1 MLCSTMHSYVPLQ
14 VGYKGKDLA
23 ELDHIISE
31 KVLKRHGITTSDC
44 RHRLYLPENRG
55 GVGFISLLDQDI
67 ISVARELEIV
77 SNLPFLEGETFRTRI
92 CATQKYTLNDDVDII
107 NHARSSIRKLAR
119 YGLFFQD
126 KNDDIINNILA
137 KLNSMGRFP
146 SVGTSHFK
154 DGNRYSMG
162 IGKEKNVALSLG
174 GSVHRILSLLKDNKW
189 KSTPF
194 IEDLFRKFRISKN
207 LLLETKD
214 LVLRERFDS
223 IAGIFSF
230 WEWHNDDDL
239 TVRAIPHLESSWK
252 YFDVAQ
258 MLKNKFPPSYLDFED
273 AKIKLEAQKLIEI
286 KGWNSSS
293 SGELSNLF
301 NGYDNHQSI
310 FRKIMLAKVP
320 LLISTDGAHEMEK
333 ENKDGR
339 AELSAKTTSAFVI
352 SMPDIREGESLETR
366 QWEERPSIPLL
377 SRSILL
383 PHRIGTTESDIA
395 TGELFALAMS
405 ELALHQNL
413 PRIIITDSKSTR
425 DLLLECRNN
434 GSKIVTDRNYIRNI
448 AGGVSK
454 FIFDLFQTK
463 FCNIKLDGGTDPIP
477 SNLHNS
483 LQDAM
488 RLTCNIAIK
497 WTEKDD
503 NLEGVKHNNWEK
515 EYWDFHKDRSIW
527 KVNSHQLNETGT
539 KIKHPS
545 RYPNLIP
552 NLCIL
557 STNHHADVCAD
568 FAKTFQS
575 IPTNINIVSSCMRFS
590 LIWNGAT
597 IDRHVSMIIR
607 DAIALEREKRL
618 KCKPTQGLLWRVIEQ
633 TDMTWKDLKMQQGLF
648 RSLIGLSRTH
658 SRSIYKSESY
668 RNNCKIIRTN
678 SSKNPATIAILN
690 STSNSQ
696 KIIDSTSP
704 CMWCNTSAFDEVTTK
719 GNRKHAI
726 LTCLNADL
734 FDFRMDM
741 RKLLNQKLRELF
753 LYLASNTSSPNVI
766 NICQK
771 IEAAFL
777 FHQNMNSC
785 RLKNIPIYRRNSYL
799 PIMDLLQK
807 WEHETIMTAIQDES
821 CEILLE
827 IFGTVPREPAI
838 QHGDEE
844 LGLIDTPWLGLVPS
858 FLNSI
863 MDSACR
869 RLGISENHETTRIA
883 VTSKLERMWMDV
895 KSLIQGSATGLHRII
910 GSTGRRI
917 EKEFAKQVHNL
928 ENTGDNIIQP
938 LSLTLSEPS
947 SSSKRKHESLSG
959 TMGANKK
966 TKKNDSSVKIIDT
979 NNPQLSTTSTKPT
992 TKTCSGITC
1001 GKESIF
1007 WCAGCDFTPVQI
1019 KASLKQCQR
1028 CGRHMTALKQASK
1041 TLKDLLQHP
1050 IKQQLSHIQN
1060 ILEFC
1065 KENPCNLQS
1074 RYNIFID
1081 LLDISIPGRT
1091 CKQQA
1096 RYTNKSTPDR
1106 FKLICKIIHKSV
1118 LHQMKKLDSA
1128 DIIINTSLSLIDNSL
1143 QSLNKGFT
1151 RIKAAKHIDVSIP
1164 PILRSHSLISK
1175 QRIDH
1180 GAFLSSADAIE
1191 ANSPGVYL
1199 KGSAIAKAVDVIRA
1213 RLNLNMNIFVA
1224 HADAYLVI
1232 QSWEPRQGWGGIAKI
1247 FTSQRAL
1254 DEKPMGTY
1262 IIPIFSG
1269 STSSGHWHVVV
1280 IEKMRNC
1287 CQGWQIDSLGA
1298 TADNRIMK
1306 EQLRK
1311 AFLPGRGR
1319 FIWTDHFSRVQTEC
1333 ECGPRSVLTMHTV
1346 ESMVADGKTTKL
1358 AVTEASMRHINTET
1372 YSADAVRLEAAL
1384 LIDEHRPHMRTRLR
1398 RRNHHNN
1405 LTTQQGRSK
1414 RSRKERKK
1422 HNSQPRPSQTI
1433 CIE

>member
-1 MLCSTMHSYVPLQ
+1 M
-14 VGYKGKDLA
+14 
-23 ELDHIISE
+23 
-31 KVLKRHGITTSDC
+31 
-44 RHRLYLPENRG
+44 
-55 GVGFISLLDQDI
+55 
-67 ISVARELEIV
+67 
-77 SNLPFLEGETFRTRI
+77 
-92 CATQKYTLNDDVDII
+92 
-107 NHARSSIRKLAR
+107 
-119 YGLFFQD
+119 
-126 KNDDIINNILA
+126 
-137 KLNSMGRFP
+137 
-146 SVGTSHFK
+146 
-154 DGNRYSMG
+154 
-162 IGKEKNVALSLG
+162 
-174 GSVHRILSLLKDNKW
+174 
-189 KSTPF
+189 
-194 IEDLFRKFRISKN
+194 
-207 LLLETKD
+207 ETKD

-230 WEWHNDDDL
+230 WEWHNDDEL
-239 TVRAIPHLESSWK
+239 TIRAIPHLESSWK

-258 MLKNKFPPSYLDFED
+258 MLKNKFPSSYLDFED
-273 AKIKLEAQKLIEI
+273 AKIKMEAQKLIEI

-293 SGELSNLF
+293 SGELANLF
-301 NGYDNHQSI
+301 NVYDDHQSI

-320 LLISTDGAHEMEK
+320 LLISTDGSHELDK
-333 ENKDGR
+333 ENKEGR
-339 AELSAKTTSAFVI
+339 AELRAKTTSAFVI

-383 PHRIGTTESDIA
+383 PQRIGTTESDIA

-434 GSKIVTDRNYIRNI
+434 GKKIVTDRNYIRNI

-463 FCNIKLDGGTDPIP
+463 FCNTNLDEGTGSIP
-477 SNLHNS
+477 SILHNS

-488 RLTCNIAIK
+488 RLTCNIAKK

-503 NLEGVKHNNWEK
+503 ELEGVQYNNWEK
-515 EYWDFHKDRSIW
+515 EYWDFNKDRSIW

-539 KIKHPS
+539 NIKHPF

-568 FAKTFQS
+568 FAKSFPS
-575 IPTNINIVSSCMRFS
+575 IPININIVSSCMRFS
-590 LIWNGAT
+590 LIWNGKT
-597 IDRHVSMIIR
+597 IDRHVSMIVR
-607 DAIALEREKRL
+607 NAIALEREKRL
-618 KCKPTQGLLWRVIEQ
+618 KRKPTQGLLWRVIEQ
-633 TDMTWKDLKMQQGLF
+633 TNMTWTDLKMQQGLF

-678 SSKNPATIAILN
+678 SSRNPATIAILN

-696 KIIDSTSP
+696 KIIDLTSH
-704 CMWCNTSAFDEVTTK
+704 CMWCNNSAFDEVSTK
-719 GNRKHAI
+719 GNRKHAM
-726 LTCLNADL
+726 LTCSNADL

-766 NICQK
+766 NICQQ
-771 IEAAFL
+771 IEVAFL
-777 FHQNMNSC
+777 FHQNNNSC
-785 RLKNIPIYRRNSYL
+785 RLKNIPSYRRNSYL

-807 WEHETIMTAIQDES
+807 WDHENIMTAIQDES
-821 CEILLE
+821 CEIMLE
-827 IFGTVPREPAI
+827 IFGIVPRPSAI

-869 RLGISENHETTRIA
+869 KLGISENHETTRIA
-883 VTSKLERMWMDV
+883 ITSKLERMWTDV

-910 GSTGRRI
+910 GSTGRKI
-917 EKEFAKQVHNL
+917 EREFAKQVHNAA
-928 ENTGDNIIQP
+928 NTGDNVTQP
-938 LSLTLSEPS
+938 ISLTSSESS

-959 TMGANKK
+959 TMGAKKK
-966 TKKNDSSVKIIDT
+966 TKKNEPSIKTIDT
-979 NNPQLSTTSTKPT
+979 NNPQLPTTTTTPA

-1007 WCAGCDFTPVQI
+1007 WCAGCDFTPIPI

-1050 IKQQLSHIQN
+1050 IKQQHSHIQN
-1060 ILEFC
+1060 IIDFC
-1065 KENPCNLQS
+1065 KENPYNLQS
-1074 RYNIFID
+1074 RYTIFID
-1081 LLDISIPGRT
+1081 RLDISIPGRT

-1106 FKLICKIIHKSV
+1106 FKLICKFIHKSV

-1128 DIIINTSLSLIDNSL
+1128 DLIIKASLSLLDNSL
-1143 QSLNKGFT
+1143 QSLNKALT
-1151 RIKAAKHIDVSIP
+1151 KIKAAKHIDVSIP

-1175 QRIDH
+1175 QRTNH
-1180 GAFLSSADAIE
+1180 GSFLSSAEAIE
-1191 ANSPGVYL
+1191 ANSSGVYL
-1199 KGSAIAKAVDVIRA
+1199 KGGAITKAVDVIRA
-1213 RLNLNMNIFVA
+1213 RLNMNIFVA

-1232 QSWEPRQGWGGIAKI
+1232 QSWEPRQGWGGFAKI

-1287 CQGWQIDSLGA
+1287 CQGWQIDSLG
-1298 TADNRIMK
+1298 TTTDNRIMK
-1306 EQLRK
+1306 EQIRK

-1319 FIWTDHFSRVQTEC
+1319 FIWTDHSSMIQTEC
-1333 ECGPRSVLTMHTV
+1333 ECGPRTVLTMHTV
-1346 ESMVADGKTTKL
+1346 ESMVADGKTTEL
-1358 AVTEASMRHINTET
+1358 AVAEASMRHLHAET

-1384 LIDEHRPHMRTRLR
+1384 LIDEHRPNMRMRLR
-1398 RRNHHNN
+1398 RRNHDDI
-1405 LTTQQGRSK
+1405 LPTQQGRPK
-1414 RSRKERKK
+1414 RSRKERKR
-1422 HNSQPRPSQTI
+1422 HNSHPRPSQTI